1 MKYTNT
7 EGKSEK
13 HVVPDTNVLVSG
25 LLWTGPPHE
34 LICMAEEGDIE
45 LYTSLEILYEL
56 EDVLRRD
63 KFRHRIATLG
73 TNVEE
78 LMNRVRLLMNIVE
91 IELPDQPIVYEDPDD
106 DMFLVCATAAKAS
119 MIISGDYHLLNMGNF
134 GNIQILKVV
143 DALNTLKPTTPI

>member
-13 HVVPDTNVLVSG
+13 RVVPDTNILVSG

-45 LYTSLEILYEL
+45 LYTSLEILDEL

-63 KFRHRIATLG
+63 RFQHRVAILG
-73 TNVEE
+73 TTVEE
-78 LMNRVRLLMNIVE
+78 LMKRARFLMNIVE
-91 IELPDQPIVYEDPDD
+91 VEFPDEPIVQEDPDD
-106 DMFLVCATAAKAS
+106 DIFLVCATAAEAS
-119 MIISGDYHLLNMGNF
+119 LVVSGDHHLLNMGNF
-134 GNIQILKVV
+134 GDIQILKVV
-143 DALNTLKPTTPI
+143 EALNILKP

>member
-7 EGKSEK
+7 GRKSEK
-13 HVVPDTNVLVSG
+13 RVVPDTNILISG

-45 LYTSLEILYEL
+45 LYTSLEILDEL

-63 KFRHRIATLG
+63 RFQRRIATLG

-78 LMNRVRLLMNIVE
+78 LMKRVRLLMNIVE
-91 IELPDQPIVYEDPDD
+91 IQLPDVPLVKEDPND
-106 DMFLVCATAAKAS
+106 DMFLVCAKTAKVS
-119 MIISGDYHLLNMGNF
+119 MIVSGDYHLLNIGNF
-134 GNIQILKVV
+134 GEIQILKVV
-143 DALNTLKPTTPI
+143 DALHILKS